1 MALPRGARLV
11 HPFRGRRAGEHHRV
25 LTGIITEARLLR
37 DDGRLSGPD
46 AARLDAAYAWF
57 NDHLPDPPFEDG
69 LWPRD
74 AVAWFKDDA
83 GEPVSRMWEIVS
95 LLRDHGSPV
104 RLLRSRN
111 PGRALYED
119 QFQVVVTDWNRL

>member
-1 MALPRGARLV
+1 MV
-11 HPFRGRRAGEHHRV
+11 
-25 LTGIITEARLLR
+25 
-37 DDGRLSGPD
+37 
-46 AARLDAAYAWF
+46 
-57 NDHLPDPPFEDG
+57 
-69 LWPRD
+69 
-74 AVAWFKDDA
+74 KDDA

-111 PGRALYED
+111 PGRVLYED